1 MKKNVLQSAKIR
13 ILWVIVIIQMLL
25 FIYKCK
31 WEIYITNAMSC
42 NSFNAIYVLICSAL
56 LKEYI
61 RETGVGNA
69 RLRDRVTVHR

>member
-1 MKKNVLQSAKIR
+1 
-13 ILWVIVIIQMLL
+13 
-25 FIYKCK
+25 
-31 WEIYITNAMSC
+31 MSC